1 MPEFCS
7 VDLANWLRE
16 QDVYFCLRLKQI
28 IVSKP
33 KICCRLWLDELRITP
48 GTSLYFQSV
57 KVRNTKP
64 LEGLDVACKWKKN
77 YQGWT
82 VNEAWFILTNLGC
95 LPEAIAAYKQRMGIE
110 KMFRD
115 CKTGGYN
122 LEGTGL
128 RE

>member
-1 MPEFCS
+1 MCIFAYDSNE
-7 VDLANWLRE
+7 
-16 QDVYFCLRLKQI
+16 I

-33 KICCRLWLDELRITP
+33 KICCRLRLDELGITP
-48 GTSLYFQSV
+48 GTSLYFQGV

-64 LEGLDVACKWKKN
+64 LEGFDVACKWKRN

-82 VNEAWFILTNLGC
+82 VNEAWFILTNLGS

-110 KMFRD
+110 AMFRN
-115 CKTGGYN
+115 CKTEGYN

-128 RE
+128 IEDRLIKIFFDYNCLYS